1 MKTLRLVLKDRVSAG
16 AIAVLIAS
24 MFLLQ
29 GLVAGVAHGTMASAA
44 VDPFNVICIAHE
56 DGPQQTSPGVP
67 QKAAHDMCATLCQLA
82 AGHTP
87 ALPGRAI
94 EIAAP
99 ALGHPVELYFARKT
113 SAQGFPAQHLCRSQ
127 GTPIT
132 LRMTS

>member
-44 VDPFNVICIAHE
+44 VDPFNIICIAHE

-99 ALGHPVELYFARKT
+99 VLGHPVELYFAVKPAPRVFLRST
-113 SAQGFPAQHLCRSQ
+113 FAEARAPPSLSA
-127 GTPIT
+127 
-132 LRMTS
+132 